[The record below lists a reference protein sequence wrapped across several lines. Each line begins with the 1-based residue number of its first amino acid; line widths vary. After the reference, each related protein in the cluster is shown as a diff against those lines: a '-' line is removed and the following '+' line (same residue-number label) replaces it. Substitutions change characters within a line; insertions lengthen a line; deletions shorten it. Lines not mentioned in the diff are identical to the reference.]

1 MKTKTEI
8 PTDAPE
14 TPLTR
19 TVKIFGVGS
28 AGVSLLDT
36 LNGEEFAGAGFVA
49 VNTEASSLAASSA
62 PVKIHLETKLLRGLG
77 TGGDPERG
85 RAIAEEQFATLKSA
99 CEGADVILIVAGLG
113 GGAGSGISPV
123 LARAAK
129 ETGALVLAFVTLPFL
144 CEGNR
149 RKQQAEQSLEQLK
162 STADGVICLPSQKAF
177 KLIDENTSVLD
188 TFRITGG
195 LLVEGVRG
203 VWQLLTRP
211 GLIQIHFDDLCAL
224 VRDRHFESAFAFVEA
239 GGAGAFARGRG
250 KIARASAARRR
261 PRAGRIRR
269 GAGEPVGGKDL
280 TMAEVNRVME
290 QISRQC
296 ERAQII
302 MGAAIDATSKNKL
315 SATVIAARH
324 NPVAKSETGGGSTET
339 LPARG
344 ATSRSAACSTHS
356 FTPEQRE
363 QMVARHSGGGRV
375 RRSPSKMLQAQL
387 PLAIITKGRFDKS
400 EPTVHKGE
408 DLDIPT
414 YIRRGVALNLARKQR
429 RGFADHCG
437 RRQTAPRGG
446 GQFVRR
452 AVQPSCA

>member
-1 MKTKTEI
+1 MKTKI
-8 PTDAPE
+8 E
-14 TPLTR
+14 TPTAVLETPRAR
-19 TVKIFGVGS
+19 TIKIIGVGG
-28 AGVSLLDT
+28 AGVSLLNT
-36 LNGEEFAGAGFVA
+36 LNGEEFGGASFVA
-49 VNTEASSLAASSA
+49 INTDAPSLAASSA
-62 PVKIHLETKLLRGLG
+62 TVKIHLETKLLRGLG

-85 RAIAEEQFATLKSA
+85 RAIAEEQFVTLKTA

-149 RKQQAEQSLEQLK
+149 RQQQAQQSLEQLK
-162 STADGVICLPSQKAF
+162 SVADGVICLPSQKAF

-224 VRDRHFESAFAFVEA
+224 VRDRHSESSFAFVEA
-239 GGAGAFARGRG
+239 TGAGRSREIVEKLRAHPMLDEGR
-250 KIARASAARRR
+250 ALAESDA
-261 PRAGRIRR
+261 
-269 GAGEPVGGKDL
+269 VLVSLMGGKDL

-296 ERAQII
+296 ENAQII
-302 MGAAIDATSKNKL
+302 MGAAVDAELKNRL
-315 SATVIAARH
+315 SVTVIAAKH
-324 NPVAKSETGGGSTET
+324 NGAAATESFAASTPVTASGDHGRQMPQRGPNAG
-339 LPARG
+339 PASQP
-344 ATSRSAACSTHS
+344 A
-356 FTPEQRE
+356 PMLEPRE
-363 QMVARHSGGGRV
+363 QLSARHAGRP
-375 RRSPSKMLQAQL
+375 RRANPKMRQEQL
-387 PLAIITKGRFDKS
+387 PLAIISKGRFDKS

-414 YIRRGVALNLARKQR
+414 FVRRGVAMN
-429 RGFADHCG
+429 
-437 RRQTAPRGG
+437 
-446 GQFVRR
+446 
-452 AVQPSCA
+452 